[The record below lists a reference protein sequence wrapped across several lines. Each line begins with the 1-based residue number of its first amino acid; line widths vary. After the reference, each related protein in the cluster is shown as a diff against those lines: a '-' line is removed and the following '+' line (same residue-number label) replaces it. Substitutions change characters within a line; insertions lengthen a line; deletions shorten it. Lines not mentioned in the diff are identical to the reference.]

1 MPDGPA
7 TPLRLSCTPVA
18 AATDLG
24 RVSHVSEE
32 SDQTSADQAAEI
44 EAAMAEAKARL
55 AEVPAEV
62 VVTNHVMGLF
72 ELGAIHLSA
81 DEPDLGAA
89 SLAIDAMAAVVEG
102 LGDRLGDDAP
112 TMRDALANIRMAYV
126 TLRSGAPGEADD

>member
-1 MPDGPA
+1 VSDE
-7 TPLRLSCTPVA
+7 
-18 AATDLG
+18 TD
-24 RVSHVSEE
+24 H
-32 SDQTSADQAAEI
+32 DADHDADQAAEI

-72 ELGAIHLSA
+72 ELAAIHMAA
-81 DEPDLGAA
+81 DEPDLRAA

-102 LGDRLGDDAP
+102 LGDRLGQDAP

-126 TLRSGAPGEADD
+126 TVLRSTPNG

>member
-1 MPDGPA
+1 M
-7 TPLRLSCTPVA
+7 
-18 AATDLG
+18 
-24 RVSHVSEE
+24 SEE
-32 SDQTSADQAAEI
+32 SDHAPGHVDDQAAEI

-81 DEPDLGAA
+81 DDPDLDAA

-126 TLRSGAPGEADD
+126 TVTSASPGDADD